1 MHADGIKFY
10 NRIWNHTIPLISI
23 VFATVVVDVS
33 IARIFDLLPRAS
45 LEGWKLGSFIFVA
58 IVFCL
63 GEFFLYKFLNRN
75 SKNGQL
81 LSRYNLIWNYFIKI
95 SILLQTCFVV
105 FLTLQILLYHQYFS
119 GLLFY
124 STVLS
129 YSSAVISFI
138 ILSVR
143 FVRWFRTNHNKE
155 VLLFFVASISLL
167 TNIVA
172 TLFLVGTV
180 LYYKPMII
188 WPHPGTVFVTF
199 EKGTVLY
206 TVNYLYYV
214 TSIVSFGTMWLATSF
229 LLRHHS
235 KKWGRSRYWII
246 VSIPLMY
253 FLSQFAGLFPFL
265 YSQWAHSNPIF
276 ISSLFMLLSTY
287 SIPLGSIIFG
297 LSFLL
302 LSLKMPK
309 LTPVRIFLQIAGYGI
324 TLLYISNLAIVI
336 TGTTYPPFG
345 VASVSFVG
353 LASFLVL
360 NGIYYSAVSVSIDV
374 QLRKSIARI
383 AEEDPSLLEGIGTA
397 EMESTIIQFSRNI
410 EKKYTAETGVQS
422 SYDDDS
428 LKEYLQAVISERKRK
443 NHEA

>member
-1 MHADGIKFY
+1 VRTERTKFY
-10 NRIWNHTIPLISI
+10 SRIWNHTIPLVSILFAIVVIDISI
-23 VFATVVVDVS
+23 AK
-33 IARIFDLLPRAS
+33 IADLLPRAS
-45 LEGWKLGSFIFVA
+45 SEGWKLGTFIFIV

-63 GEFFLYKFLNRN
+63 GEFFLFKFLNRN
-75 SKNGQL
+75 NRNGQL
-81 LSRYNLIWNYFIKI
+81 LSRYSRTWNYFIK
-95 SILLQTCFVV
+95 SSVLLQTSLIA
-105 FLTLQILLYHQYFS
+105 FLTLQILLYHHYYSAF
-119 GLLFY
+119 LFY

-138 ILSVR
+138 ILSIR
-143 FVRWFRTNHNKE
+143 FIRWFRTNHNKE
-155 VLLFFVASISLL
+155 VFLFLIASISLL
-167 TNIVA
+167 TNIIA

-180 LYYKPMII
+180 LFYKPAII
-188 WPHPGTVFVTF
+188 GPHPGTVFVTF
-199 EKGTVLY
+199 ERGTVLY
-206 TVNYLYYV
+206 GVNYLYYV

-235 KKWGRSRYWII
+235 NKWGRSRYWIV

-265 YSQWAHSNPIF
+265 YTQMANSNPIF

-309 LTPVRIFLQIAGYGI
+309 LTPVRTFLQIAGYGI

-345 VASVSFVG
+345 LAAASFVG

-374 QLRKSIARI
+374 HLRRSIANI
-383 AEEDPSLLEGIGTA
+383 AKRDPSMLEGIGTA
-397 EMESTIIQFSRNI
+397 EMESTVIQFSRNL
-410 EKKYTAETGVQS
+410 ERKYAGETGVKS
-422 SYDDDS
+422 SYDDDA
-428 LKEYLQAVISERKRK
+428 LKEYLQAVLSDRARK
-443 NHEA
+443 NREG

>member
-1 MHADGIKFY
+1 MRIEGTKFY
-10 NRIWNHTIPLISI
+10 GRIWDHTIPLVSVLFAI
-23 VFATVVVDVS
+23 VVIDVS
-33 IARIFDLLPRAS
+33 IAKISDLLPRAS
-45 LEGWKLGSFIFVA
+45 LEGWKLGTFVFIV

-75 SKNGQL
+75 NKNGQL
-81 LSRYNLIWNYFIKI
+81 LSRYSRTWNYFIKI
-95 SILLQTCFVV
+95 SILLQTCLIA
-105 FLTLQILLYHQYFS
+105 FLTLQILLYHQYYS
-119 GLLFY
+119 ALLFY

-129 YSSAVISFI
+129 YSSAAFSFI
-138 ILSVR
+138 ILSIR
-143 FVRWFRTNHNKE
+143 FIRWFRTNHNKE
-155 VLLFFVASISLL
+155 VFLFFVASISLL
-167 TNIVA
+167 TNIVT

-188 WPHPGTVFVTF
+188 GPHPGTVFVTF
-199 EKGTVLY
+199 ERGTVLY

-235 KKWGRSRYWII
+235 NKWGRSRYWIV

-265 YSQWAHSNPIF
+265 YSQLANSNPIF

-287 SIPLGSIIFG
+287 SIPIGSIIFG

-309 LTPVRIFLQIAGYGI
+309 LTPVRTFLQIAGYGI

-345 VASVSFVG
+345 LASTSFVG

-374 QLRKSIARI
+374 HLRKSISKI
-383 AEEDPSLLEGIGTA
+383 AEKDPSMLEGIGTA
-397 EMESTIIQFSRNI
+397 EMESAIIQFSRNI
-410 EKKYTAETGVQS
+410 EKKYTVETGVKS

-428 LKEYLQAVISERKRK
+428 LKEYLQAVLGERARK
-443 NHEA
+443 NRGD